1 MDSSSL
7 EVFKTVVSEEGES
20 EVLES
25 GRWLEKLEALCVASK
40 TVFPKLVPGSTSV
53 LGKTEFH
60 GKIGEIKLY
69 RCLKDFQSISSSRLL
84 KVLQ

>member
-25 GRWLEKLEALCVASK
+25 GRWLKLEALCVASK